1 MGEKNRVLEF
11 GPQARVNHHPPQP
24 QQIQV
29 DLKNATPKTCR
40 NEISFTSPEFGL
52 CSKVCGCDIFIPAVK
67 LYTVSA
73 LVSPTG
79 QELLAQQP
87 VLVCKSCGQ
96 AVSV

>member
-1 MGEKNRVLEF
+1 MGEALRVNKF
-11 GPQARVNHHPPQP
+11 GPQARVHNPG

-29 DLKNATPKTCR
+29 DLKNATPKVC
-40 NEISFTSPEFGL
+40 E
-52 CSKVCGCDIFIPAVK
+52 CSCEIFIPGVK

-87 VLVCKSCGQ
+87 VLCCKSCGKVV
-96 AVSV
+96 AV